1 MPYTRSAAAAVA
13 FAAVAGLTAAC
24 GSSSANMGPST
35 SATCT
40 ASSTSTTITISN
52 NAVCPQN
59 ITVPRGTQ
67 VTFVNS
73 DSRTHEMNS
82 DPHPTHED
90 CPEINAVGNLVAGQS
105 RQTEQPGHRQ
115 TMRLSRSHP
124 FDVKSAAGIDHDSVG
139 RRGGGRIPAPT

>member
-1 MPYTRSAAAAVA
+1 MPYARSAAAAVA
-13 FAAVAGLTAAC
+13 FAAVAGLATAC
-24 GSSSANMGPST
+24 GSSSPNTGPST
-35 SATCT
+35 STTCT

-105 RQTEQPGHRQ
+105 RQTSNLVIARRCGFHDHI
-115 TMRLSRSHP
+115 L
-124 FDVKSAAGIDHDSVG
+124 FDVKSLQGSIT
-139 RRGGGRIPAPT
+139 IQ

>member
-1 MPYTRSAAAAVA
+1 MPHPRGLTALVLSISAAALA
-13 FAAVAGLTAAC
+13 AAC
-24 GSSSANMGPST
+24 SSSNMSPST
-35 SATCT
+35 TGGTCT

-67 VTFVNS
+67 VTFVNN
-73 DSRTHEMNS
+73 DTKTHEMNS

-105 RQTEQPGHRQ
+105 RQTSNLVTPKKCGFHD
-115 TMRLSRSHP
+115 H
-124 FDVKSAAGIDHDSVG
+124 IDFLNNGLKGS
-139 RRGGGRIPAPT
+139 ITIQ

>member
-1 MPYTRSAAAAVA
+1 MPYARSAAAAVA
-13 FAAVAGLTAAC
+13 LAAVAGLATAC
-24 GSSSANMGPST
+24 GSSSPNMGPST
-35 SATCT
+35 GSTCT

-73 DSRTHEMNS
+73 DSQTHEMNS

-90 CPEINAVGNLVAGQS
+90 CPEINAVGNLVAGQR
-105 RQTEQPGHRQ
+105 RQTSNLVTAKKCGFHDHI
-115 TMRLSRSHP
+115 L
-124 FDVKSAAGIDHDSVG
+124 FDVKALQGSIT
-139 RRGGGRIPAPT
+139 IQ